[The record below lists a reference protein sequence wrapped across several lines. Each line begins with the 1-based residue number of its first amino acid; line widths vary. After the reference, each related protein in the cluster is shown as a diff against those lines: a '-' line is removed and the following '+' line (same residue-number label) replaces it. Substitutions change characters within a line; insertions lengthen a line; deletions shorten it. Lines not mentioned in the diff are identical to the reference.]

1 MWISQQDSDLS
12 KLTWGLQNTCYHKTT
27 LFETHYRDHAKFN
40 PLKRYVQKCL
50 WCRCANT
57 SVLSYKWLN
66 MNYEELISS
75 NSVWEKNVF
84 SKANCW
90 EVMLSSRESNRHFFK
105 GKFKQWC
112 FILSF
117 KFAKSFCLIIL
128 FFLFIVLSRT
138 LARVFLTGSLY
149 SYFYFLLYSHVR

>member
-1 MWISQQDSDLS
+1 MDFSVRLGLIKTDLRPAKHLLS
-12 KLTWGLQNTCYHKTT
+12 

-50 WCRCANT
+50 WCGCANT

-75 NSVWEKNVF
+75 NSVWEKNIF

-90 EVMLSSRESNRHFFK
+90 EVMLSSCESNRQFFQSFFLK
-105 GKFKQWC
+105 GSLTSGV
-112 FILSF
+112 LSIYLNLM
-117 KFAKSFCLIIL
+117 KSFCLIIL
-128 FFLFIVLSRT
+128 FLLFIVLSRT
-138 LARVFLTGSLY
+138 LTRVFLTGSLY
-149 SYFYFLLYSHVR
+149 SYF